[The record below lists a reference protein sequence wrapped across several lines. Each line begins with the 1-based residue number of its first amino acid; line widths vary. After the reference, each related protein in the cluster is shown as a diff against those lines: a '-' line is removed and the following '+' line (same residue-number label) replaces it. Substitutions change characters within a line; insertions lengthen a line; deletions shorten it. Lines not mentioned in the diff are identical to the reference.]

1 MDEGSAVDVRQ
12 CLVGKVDPGRAA
24 AVNLAPSAVISV
36 DRAIAAIAAR
46 GLRYEVGPLEPTIQ
60 GPFEAAWEA
69 AKAAP
74 LACIEAG
81 APPVV
86 TFIKVADGAAG
97 GMTIEE
103 KTAKY
108 RA

>member
-1 MDEGSAVDVRQ
+1 MDPQRI
-12 CLVGKVDPGRAA
+12 
-24 AVNLAPSAVISV
+24 VNISVQVLPLTENALPQV
-36 DRAIAAIAAR
+36 DRAIEAIIAS
-46 GLRYEVGPLEPTIQ
+46 GLRYQVGPLETTIE

-69 AKAAP
+69 AKAAH

-81 APPVV
+81 AKHVV
-86 TFIKVADGAAG
+86 TLIKVADGAAG